1 MHNIKDIRKDIDNFK
16 NTIKNRN
23 VDVDFDQILNLD
35 EENRK
40 LIQEKEKLEMEKKSI
55 SKSKDETLFEKSKE
69 ISNKIDDLSKN
80 QKNVKDQLDQ
90 ILSNIPNLPLNDV
103 PVGKD
108 ENSNKEV
115 VKSGKI
121 KEMSFKPK
129 SHYEIGEKLNML
141 DFDLATKTTGS
152 RFVFVKDKLASL
164 ERAIS
169 NFMID
174 THVNN
179 NGYTEISPPLMATDN
194 TMFGTGQLPKF
205 ENDQFE
211 IKFDD
216 KNDRKFLIPT
226 AEVILTNMVKN
237 QILNLKS
244 LPMRLVASTPCFRK
258 EAGSYGKDTKGMI
271 RQHQFYKVELVSIVE
286 NNKCIEELERMTNC
300 ATKILDDLQLPYRKI
315 ILSTGDM
322 GFSAE
327 KTYDIEVWLPSE
339 NKYRE
344 ISSCSSCG
352 TFQAKRMK
360 ARYKNNNNE
369 NEFVGTLNG
378 RLVASTPCFR
388 KEAGSYGKDTK
399 GMIRQHQFYKVELVS
414 IVENNKCIEELE
426 RMTNC
431 ATKILDDLQLPYRK
445 IILSTGDMGFSAEKT
460 YDIEVWLPSE
470 NKYREISSCSSCG
483 TFQAKRMKARYKN
496 NNNENEFVGTLNG
509 SGLAVGRT
517 LIAILENY
525 QTEDGSII
533 IPEKL
538 RPYMNNMEK
547 IGIN

>member
-115 VKSGKI
+115 IKSGKI

-360 ARYKNNNNE
+360 ARYKNN
-369 NEFVGTLNG
+369 
-378 RLVASTPCFR
+378 
-388 KEAGSYGKDTK
+388 K
-399 GMIRQHQFYKVELVS
+399 
-414 IVENNKCIEELE
+414 
-426 RMTNC
+426 
-431 ATKILDDLQLPYRK
+431 
-445 IILSTGDMGFSAEKT
+445 
-460 YDIEVWLPSE
+460 
-470 NKYREISSCSSCG
+470 
-483 TFQAKRMKARYKN
+483 
-496 NNNENEFVGTLNG
+496 NENEFVGTLNG

-525 QTEDGSII
+525 QTEDGSIT